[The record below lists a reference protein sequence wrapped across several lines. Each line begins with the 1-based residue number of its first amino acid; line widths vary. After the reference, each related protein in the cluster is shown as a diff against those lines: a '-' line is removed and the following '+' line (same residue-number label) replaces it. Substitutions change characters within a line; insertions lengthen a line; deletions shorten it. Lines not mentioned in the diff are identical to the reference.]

1 MTAVSYSSEPT
12 DGDWAEV
19 LARFPLFSKV
29 GKRKLRKVAREA
41 HFAEIAPGEEVIAR
55 GAPAD
60 SFYVILGGEAAV
72 RDRPR
77 APRLT
82 TGDYFGEMALID
94 GGTRTAS
101 VVATEELHLM
111 RLPRRSFMEVVGERG
126 VAMKILETLGSRL
139 RRVEQRA

>member
-1 MTAVSYSSEPT
+1 MTAVSYSSDPT
-12 DGDWAEV
+12 DRDWAEV

-29 GKRKLRKVAREA
+29 GKRKLRKVARDA
-41 HFAEIAPGEEVIAR
+41 HFAEISPGEEVIAR

-77 APRLT
+77 APRLR
-82 TGDYFGEMALID
+82 TGDYFGEMALIE
-94 GGTRTAS
+94 GGHRTAS

-111 RLPRRSFMEVVGERG
+111 RLPHQSFMEIVKERG
-126 VAMKILETLGSRL
+126 VAMRILETLGTRL
-139 RRVEQRA
+139 RRAEERV